1 MIDLLLQPAA
11 TRLALAL
18 VHFLWQ
24 GMLIASALAIV
35 VRSNRSLRPQH
46 RYALGLVA
54 LGLMIACPPLT
65 YALLGTFEARATPT
79 IVDSTNGQAWRVT
92 NINALPVQTLST
104 HAFDTTAADIESV
117 TVDRWAM
124 LQPAQAVTA
133 KSGSHVEQVLIAT
146 QPAILLAWC
155 CGVLLFALR
164 MASGYAGTLWMRQA
178 TITLP
183 AGLTSRVAEI
193 GARLKLDV
201 VGRVFASARVGE
213 AVAVGFWRPVVLLPV
228 SWVAELPPS
237 VLEGVIAHELAH
249 LRRWDLWA
257 TAAQRIVESLLFY
270 HPAVWWLSRRVSLDR
285 EMCCDELAV
294 GITGKRVAYARILE
308 TLGRR
313 TVQEPSLLLAMS
325 FKGDAEMNLL
335 ARVKNILGMP
345 TQPDTGRALLAGLAA
360 TIAVTVVIALGAGR
374 HVVSA
379 EADREGEAR
388 ETRREGEADRAKEA
402 PAGERRDAVKLPSP
416 RGEGER
422 EAARPDAPAGER
434 RVAEGERRA
443 AEGTRDG
450 AREPARGEEP
460 RRDGAAR
467 EGADRKPDA
476 PRREEADRKPDA
488 PRREDAREGDRR
500 EGDRREG
507 ASGVDAERANLF
519 MVIKQLQQEVRQL
532 QAEVRELRGI
542 KPMNKDGAREGGE
555 KFIKKDAPREGDKVV
570 KKEPSAKD
578 GAPIKKDAP
587 REGEKFIK
595 KDAPREGEKPV
606 KKDAPREGEKTIKK
620 DAPRDVEKVVK
631 EGARDGDKPVKKDA
645 PRDGD
650 KPGPVKPTADKKDG

>member
-1 MIDLLLQPAA
+1 MIELLLQPAA

-24 GMLIASALAIV
+24 GMLIALALAIV
-35 VRSNRSLRPQH
+35 VRSSRSLRPQH

-79 IVDSTNGQAWRVT
+79 IVESTTGSAWRALNT
-92 NINALPVQTLST
+92 HGLNTQALNATGATVEPV
-104 HAFDTTAADIESV
+104 A
-117 TVDRWAM
+117 VDRLAM
-124 LQPAQAVTA
+124 LQPSSVVAT
-133 KSGSHVEQVLIAT
+133 KSPTHAEQVLIAA

-164 MASGYAGTLWMRQA
+164 LASGYAGTLWMRQA
-178 TITLP
+178 TIALP
-183 AGLTSRVAEI
+183 ASLTARVAEI

-201 VGRVFASARVGE
+201 VGRVFASARVAE

-257 TAAQRIVESLLFY
+257 TAAQRLVESLLFY

-360 TIAVTVVIALGAGR
+360 TIAVAVVIALGAGR

-388 ETRREGEADRAKEA
+388 ETRREGEADRAK
-402 PAGERRDAVKLPSP
+402 K
-416 RGEGER
+416 
-422 EAARPDAPAGER
+422 RP
-434 RVAEGERRA
+434 
-443 AEGTRDG
+443 
-450 AREPARGEEP
+450 
-460 RRDGAAR
+460 
-467 EGADRKPDA
+467 
-476 PRREEADRKPDA
+476 
-488 PRREDAREGDRR
+488 
-500 EGDRREG
+500 
-507 ASGVDAERANLF
+507 RANAA
-519 MVIKQLQQEVRQL
+519 M
-532 QAEVRELRGI
+532 
-542 KPMNKDGAREGGE
+542 P
-555 KFIKKDAPREGDKVV
+555 
-570 KKEPSAKD
+570 
-578 GAPIKKDAP
+578 
-587 REGEKFIK
+587 
-595 KDAPREGEKPV
+595 
-606 KKDAPREGEKTIKK
+606 
-620 DAPRDVEKVVK
+620 
-631 EGARDGDKPVKKDA
+631 
-645 PRDGD
+645 
-650 KPGPVKPTADKKDG
+650 